1 MNKEKLFESINAI
14 DDDILERSEKTPAK
28 KPRRAWLKWGALA
41 AGICIVTIGVILG
54 IRAGHTRPSE
64 ILDNTDS
71 AYCYASVVNYN
82 GSSYES
88 ISEPDN
94 FQLGKKL
101 GTVELDLK
109 GFNGEVDESI
119 ISSTVLAP
127 GDMIYEWAGYSKEFR
142 ICGKKADGTIIYF
155 ERQRAEGMER
165 ETIAELFPENS
176 TVTKI
181 TICDNYPTQLGEITD
196 RQQIENILEVFK
208 QQAAFTDIEDEK
220 DRPSMGDDS
229 RRLYLTLEDGSQTEI
244 LLYNGEIGSWIGYIA
259 LPDSFWDMINSSIIY
274 EGGETYL
281 NYGALYADIDFYNYG
296 GSGGNLVNSN
306 YAMEPVWAVN
316 GELRMGSYKGGG
328 YIVLAK
334 DAAGFIRIENNDI
347 WYLNT
352 SGAVAHIRFLYS
364 GDQGSFYDSIS
375 NGKDLSS
382 AITVREVLYPGPF
395 ISLKVRDGV
404 VWTLNDKGILA
415 KNGEQ
420 IAAGVACYALDS
432 GGVTFGGADGLFREP
447 LSGGK
452 TIQLANG
459 PVTAVAAAGIRVY
472 YATSSGEIR
481 RVNVDGTKEAPV
493 FGISAIALQYFGDDR
508 NGGLAILGSDGKAY
522 LLYQES
528 LLYLTAENAAGIE
541 VNPYGIVAI
550 LYKNGE
556 LELTWS
562 SHEPGN
568 GGLYLR
574 DGFILPVH

>member
-54 IRAGHTRPSE
+54 IRAGNNRLPGGDTNYAGDY
-64 ILDNTDS
+64 IS
-71 AYCYASVVNYN
+71 AVIYN
-82 GSSYES
+82 GGTYES
-88 ISEPDN
+88 ILKPDN

-101 GTVELDLK
+101 GTVKLDLK
-109 GFNGEVDESI
+109 GFTGDMDKSI
-119 ISSTVLAP
+119 IGSTILEH
-127 GDMIYEWAGYSKEFR
+127 GDTIYEWVGYNSQFR
-142 ICGKKADGTIIYF
+142 ICGKKEDGTIMYF
-155 ERQRAEGMER
+155 EHRYGAEGMKNQS
-165 ETIAELFPENS
+165 IAELFPQNS
-176 TVTKI
+176 AVTKI

-352 SGAVAHIRFLYS
+352 SRAVAHIRFLYS

-493 FGISAIALQYFGDDR
+493 FGISAVAMQYFGDDR

-528 LLYLTAENAAGIE
+528 LLYLAAENAAGIE

-574 DGFILPVH
+574 DGFISHVN